1 MNRSNWLK
9 FDRRSRIN
17 LKEINR
23 RRSLESRLVL
33 CADCDT
39 NRALAASSSGNLICS
54 SCGSENWMFVSAP
67 IILKFKEY
75 NEQEARERVAV
86 ERYIAKLESEEF
98 LIPRGAPI

>member
-1 MNRSNWLK
+1 
-9 FDRRSRIN
+9 
-17 LKEINR
+17 
-23 RRSLESRLVL
+23 
-33 CADCDT
+33 
-39 NRALAASSSGNLICS
+39 
-54 SCGSENWMFVSAP
+54 MFVSAP